1 MMGWLLLACATP
13 DVVAP
18 ARSIE
23 PTEVKSPAS
32 DDCVAKCLQANMARA
47 VDHTVIEADCKAACK
62 DEKNERKTPSLD

>member
-18 ARSIE
+18 ARSVE
-23 PTEVKSPAS
+23 PTEVNAPAP

-47 VDHTVIEADCKAACK
+47 VDHTVIEADCKAACNGG
-62 DEKNERKTPSLD
+62 ENALKTPPLD